1 MIQIIIRMARI
12 THVPHLFSI
21 KHIFLE
27 VNTAS
32 LSIQKKEKKKKFEF
46 EQPSWLHKIQL
57 IKIMCLIDNSKY
69 EPIPILHSKYLM
81 M

>member
-46 EQPSWLHKIQL
+46 DHLGYTKFS
-57 IKIMCLIDNSKY
+57 
-69 EPIPILHSKYLM
+69 
-81 M
+81 

>member
-1 MIQIIIRMARI
+1 MARI

-46 EQPSWLHKIQL
+46 DHLGYTKFS
-57 IKIMCLIDNSKY
+57 
-69 EPIPILHSKYLM
+69 
-81 M
+81 